1 MRETEGER
9 GEGRVRGAAGMQGG
23 VCWLQGPGQLLGGP
37 FLRPQPCPLDYLL
50 GKHTSLC
57 AHMDLLSY
65 GM

>member
-1 MRETEGER
+1 
-9 GEGRVRGAAGMQGG
+9 MQGG
-23 VCWLQGPGQLLGGP
+23 VCWLQGPGQLLGGL
-37 FLRPQPCPLDYLL
+37 FLHPQPCPLDYLL